1 MFCNR
6 PCDWNCMRQPTVK
19 RIEVMAPLPNGE
31 LSTSAIVFLFA
42 SAFDGVLY
50 VQAIQSGSEAVGAAL
65 PSDLRVND
73 HLHSRHFNLSD
84 RQQFGIVSGRFQVL
98 GAYPPE
104 YGLAHPGHDVGQGF
118 AVDQSIEWG

>member
-1 MFCNR
+1 
-6 PCDWNCMRQPTVK
+6 MRRPTVE
-19 RIEVMAPLPNGE
+19 RIEVMASRPNGE

-73 HLHSRHFNLSD
+73 HLRFRNFHLCD
-84 RQQFGIVSGRFQVL
+84 RQQCGIVLGRFQLLV
-98 GAYPPE
+98 AYPLE
-104 YGLAHPGHDVGQGF
+104 YGLAHPGYDVGQSF
-118 AVDQSIEWG
+118 AVDQWG

>member
-1 MFCNR
+1 
-6 PCDWNCMRQPTVK
+6 
-19 RIEVMAPLPNGE
+19 MAPLLNGE
-31 LSTSAIVFLFA
+31 SSTSAIVFLFA
-42 SAFDGVLY
+42 STLDGVLY

-65 PSDLRVND
+65 LPALRVSD

-84 RQQFGIVSGRFQVL
+84 RQQCGIGLGRFQVL

-118 AVDQSIEWG
+118 AVDQSIGWG